1 MRKYRVVHRN
11 RRSSPVARL
20 EYDDHEEIFR
30 LFIERNAPI
39 SELPGLLR
47 EFACKGMY
55 EPGPEWST
63 RWVMDRLIPE
73 DRQGIGYMLRHMG
86 MTHYDPCAIMEACN
100 GKCDGD
106 DLMILPEKEK
116 KERPVM

>member
-1 MRKYRVVHRN
+1 
-11 RRSSPVARL
+11 
-20 EYDDHEEIFR
+20 
-30 LFIERNAPI
+30 
-39 SELPGLLR
+39 
-47 EFACKGMY
+47 
-55 EPGPEWST
+55 
-63 RWVMDRLIPE
+63 MDRLIPE